1 MYWQTILSVGVAI
14 LVKSSVSVVLL
25 LSLCLASCASQEP
38 LEVTSTTQPAT
49 ATTATT
55 DRAIIAEAVGSATAG
70 SRPLAWA
77 NPATGSAG
85 VIEQVGTTVD
95 QENGCRNFTTSQQ
108 SLDGKTRFDGVACPT
123 GQSWK
128 LTGSTD
134 G

>member
-1 MYWQTILSVGVAI
+1 MYWQAILSVGVAI
-14 LVKSSVSVVLL
+14 LVNSSVSVVFL
-25 LSLCLASCASQEP
+25 LSLCLTTCASQEP

-49 ATTATT
+49 ATTVMT
-55 DRAIIAEAVGSATAG
+55 DRAIIAEAVGSAPAG

-85 VIEQVGTTVD
+85 VIEQVDTNVD
-95 QENGCRNFTTSQQ
+95 EENGCRNFKASQQ

>member
-1 MYWQTILSVGVAI
+1 LF
-14 LVKSSVSVVLL
+14 SSSRY
-25 LSLCLASCASQEP
+25 AYDP
-38 LEVTSTTQPAT
+38 RFTGTLEVTSTTQPAT
-49 ATTATT
+49 ATTVMT
-55 DRAIIAEAVGSATAG
+55 DRAIIAEAVGSAPAG

-85 VIEQVGTTVD
+85 VIEQVGTNVD
-95 QENGCRNFTTSQQ
+95 EENGCRNFTASQQ
-108 SLDGKTRFDGVACPT
+108 SLDGKTRFDRVACPT